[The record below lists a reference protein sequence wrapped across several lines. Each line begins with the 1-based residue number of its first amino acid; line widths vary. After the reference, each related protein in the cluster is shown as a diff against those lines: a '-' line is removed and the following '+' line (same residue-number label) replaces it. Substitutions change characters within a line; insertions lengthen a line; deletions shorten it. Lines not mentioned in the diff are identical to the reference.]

1 MRESKKRRAA
11 ELIKDALIVLLTCSA
26 LWLASRTQLMA
37 PLRGML
43 GENGAQTVPGASQG
57 TSGEESALVPMAL
70 AVNIPREEPPAG
82 SGLPPQ
88 AAGTRVG
95 VLYDQDACQELFRQV
110 AGPLA
115 EALSGAGA
123 PEEISRAQWEE
134 ALTDRLGIWMDLQ
147 GEIPLPVLTAWLSG
161 EPVQGDASIRRLL
174 LTVEE
179 DQVVLYCRNEETGRY
194 YRCPCGTV
202 SAPALAETL
211 SAVQGREVFFA
222 FEAEEYAALDP
233 DTLLFDTAPALGS
246 YTAANPAAGQ
256 GALEELAEDL
266 GFPLDS
272 TSFYT
277 TDEQVA
283 RSGDDSV
290 RLSDRGVMV
299 YTAGEGAGVLPP
311 AGEDLLDC
319 VEACRQAALS
329 VLAPRCGEARLYLRS
344 AVRTQEGWEIDFG
357 YSLNGVPVQ
366 LEEGYAAR
374 FQVSGG
380 RIRQATMYL
389 RSYASAGGD
398 SAVLP
403 PLQAAAALLAEGL
416 EGRELLLVYP
426 DGGGDTLT
434 AGWAARDSAAG
445 RG

>member
-1 MRESKKRRAA
+1 MMESKKRRAV
-11 ELIKDALIVLLTCSA
+11 ELVKDALIVLLACSA
-26 LWLASRTQLMA
+26 LWLAARTQLMA

-43 GENGAQTVPGASQG
+43 GESGTQTAPGASQG
-57 TSGEESALVPMAL
+57 TAGEESVLIPMSMV
-70 AVNIPREEPPAG
+70 VNVPREEPPAG

-88 AAGTRVG
+88 AEGTRVG
-95 VLYDQDACQELFRQV
+95 VLYDQAACQELFQQV

-115 EALSGAGA
+115 EALSGAGT
-123 PEEISRAQWEE
+123 PEEITRIRWEE
-134 ALTDRLGIWMDLQ
+134 ALTERLGVCLDFQ
-147 GEIPLPVLTAWLSG
+147 GEIPLPVLTGWLSG
-161 EPVQGDASIRRLL
+161 EPVQGNASIRRLL

-194 YRCPCGTV
+194 YRCSCGTA
-202 SAPALAETL
+202 SASTLASTL
-211 SAVQGREVFFA
+211 AAVTGREVFYA
-222 FEAEEYAALDP
+222 FEGEEYSALDP
-233 DTLLFDTAPALGS
+233 DTILFDTAPLLGN
-246 YTAANPAAGQ
+246 YAASNPAAGQ
-256 GALEELAEDL
+256 DALEELVEDL

-311 AGEDLLDC
+311 VSDSLFDC
-319 VEACRQAALS
+319 AEVCRRTALS
-329 VLAPRCGEARLYLRS
+329 VLAPRCGEARLYLLS

-357 YSLNGVPVQ
+357 YSLNGTPVQ

-380 RIRQATMYL
+380 RIQQFTMYL
-389 RSYASAGGD
+389 RGYASAGGET
-398 SAVLP
+398 AVLP
-403 PLQAAAALLAEGL
+403 VRQAAAALEAEGL
-416 EGRELLLVYP
+416 EGRELLLVYT
-426 DGGGDTLT
+426 DGGDALT
-434 AGWAARDSAAG
+434 AGWAARDNAAG
-445 RG
+445 RE

>member
-1 MRESKKRRAA
+1 MREGKKRRAV
-11 ELIKDALIVLLTCSA
+11 ELAKDALILLLTCSA
-26 LWLASRTQLMA
+26 LWLAARTQLIG
-37 PLRGML
+37 PLSGLFREDGTQQVA
-43 GENGAQTVPGASQG
+43 GPDQENADGAGILT
-57 TSGEESALVPMAL
+57 PMAMV
-70 AVNIPREEPPAG
+70 VNIPREEPPAG
-82 SGLPPQ
+82 SGLPQ
-88 AAGTRVG
+88 GGGTRAG
-95 VLYDQDACQELFRQV
+95 VLYDQAACQALFQQV

-115 EALSGAGA
+115 EALSGAGT

-134 ALTDRLGIWMDLQ
+134 ALTGRLGVCMDFQ
-147 GEIPLPVLTAWLSG
+147 GEVPLPVLSGWLSG
-161 EPVQGDASIRRLL
+161 EPVQGNGTIRRLVL
-174 LTVEE
+174 AVEG
-179 DQVVLYCRNEETGRY
+179 DQVVLYCRNEESGRY

-202 SAPALAETL
+202 SAQALAETL
-211 SAVQGREVFFA
+211 SAAQGREVFYA

-233 DTLLFDTAPALGS
+233 DTLLFDGALSLGS
-246 YTAANPAAGQ
+246 YTAANPSAGQ
-256 GALEELAEDL
+256 EALEELVEDL

-277 TDEQVA
+277 TDERVA

-299 YTAGEGAGVLPP
+299 YTAGGGAGVLPP
-311 AGEDLLDC
+311 ADGTLFDC
-319 VEACRQAALS
+319 VEVCRQVALAALG
-329 VLAPRCGEARLYLRS
+329 PRCGEARLYLLS
-344 AVRTQEGWEIDFG
+344 AVQTQGGYEIDFG

-380 RIRQATMYL
+380 RIRQLTLYL
-389 RSYASAGGD
+389 RSYSAVGES

-403 PLQAAAALLAEGL
+403 VPQAAAALQAEGL
-416 EGRELLLVYP
+416 EGRELLLVYS

-434 AGWAARDSAAG
+434 AGWAARDNTAG

>member
-1 MRESKKRRAA
+1 MRESKRRRAA
-11 ELIKDALIVLLTCSA
+11 EGIKDVFIVLLACSA

-43 GENGAQTVPGASQG
+43 GESGGQTVTGTSQG
-57 TSGEESALVPMAL
+57 TAGAESALTPMSMV
-70 AVNIPREEPPAG
+70 VNIPREEPPAG
-82 SGLPPQ
+82 SGLPREG
-88 AAGTRVG
+88 GTRVG
-95 VLYDQDACQELFRQV
+95 TLCDQAACQELFQQV

-115 EALSGAGA
+115 EALSGAGT
-123 PEEISRAQWEE
+123 PEEITRARWEE
-134 ALTDRLGIWMDLQ
+134 ALTGRLGIWMDFQ

-161 EPVQGDASIRRLL
+161 EPVQGNASIRRLA
-174 LTVEE
+174 LTVER

-202 SAPALAETL
+202 SAAALAETL
-211 SAVQGREVFFA
+211 SAVQGREVFYA

-233 DTLLFDTAPALGS
+233 DTLLFDAVPALGS
-246 YTAANPAAGQ
+246 YAASNPAAGQ
-256 GALEELAEDL
+256 GALEQLAADL

-290 RLSDRGVMV
+290 RLSDRGAVV

-311 AGEDLLDC
+311 AGESLLDC
-319 VEACRQAALS
+319 VEVCRQTALS
-329 VLAPRCGEARLYLRS
+329 VLGSRCGEARVYLRS

-366 LEEGYAAR
+366 LEGGYAAR
-374 FQVSGG
+374 FQVAGG
-380 RIRQATMYL
+380 RIRQFTMDL
-389 RSYASAGGD
+389 RSYASAGGE
-398 SAVLP
+398 SVVLP
-403 PLQAAAALLAEGL
+403 PAQAAAALLAEGL

-426 DGGGDTLT
+426 DSGGDTLT
-434 AGWAARDSAAG
+434 AGWAARDNAAG